1 MKNTGNPTGEQRNE
15 VHTDIHGSPAV
26 QSFTDIHSHL
36 LPEVD
41 DGAQSLEQSVR
52 MARTAAMEGIGRI
65 ILTPHQRTDRPSV
78 SPEGTARRMRR
89 LQEEIDRRRIPIR
102 LYAGAEI
109 FYRHGVEELLSEGRL
124 LTLAGSR
131 YCLTEFFPEENYAY
145 IRDGLNRLSAFGY
158 FPILAHAERYEQLT
172 ESGRAEELKRGT
184 GCLYQLN
191 AASLTGENGFLYK
204 SRSRRLLK
212 NGLADFIATD
222 AHDEKGR
229 GPRIA
234 RLADWLEKRYGKEE
248 RDRLLILNPAA
259 VLEDREIWQ
268 ENA

>member
-1 MKNTGNPTGEQRNE
+1 MKNEMNTTGIQRKE
-15 VHTDIHGSPAV
+15 GYTDIHGFV
-26 QSFTDIHSHL
+26 DIHTHI
-36 LPEVD
+36 LPGVD
-41 DGAQSLEQSVR
+41 DGAESMMQSIR
-52 MARTAAMEGIGRI
+52 MARIAAMEGISRI
-65 ILTPHQRTDRPSV
+65 ILTPHQRADRRCV
-78 SPEGTARRMRR
+78 SPEGIERRMKL
-89 LQEEIDRRRIPIR
+89 LQEEIDRQKIPIR
-102 LYAGAEI
+102 LYPGSEL
-109 FYRHGVEELLSEGRL
+109 FYRHGIEELLAAGKL
-124 LTLAGSR
+124 MTLAGSS
-131 YCLTEFFPEENYAY
+131 YCLVEFFPEENYAY

-172 ESGRAEELKRGT
+172 ESGRAEELKRST

>member
-1 MKNTGNPTGEQRNE
+1 MKNTGNPAGEQRKE
-15 VHTDIHGSPAV
+15 VHTDIHGSPAAR
-26 QSFTDIHSHL
+26 SFTDIHSHL

-89 LQEEIDRRRIPIR
+89 LQEEIDRRKIPIR
-102 LYAGAEI
+102 LY
-109 FYRHGVEELLSEGRL
+109 
-124 LTLAGSR
+124 
-131 YCLTEFFPEENYAY
+131 
-145 IRDGLNRLSAFGY
+145 AFGY
-158 FPILAHAERYEQLT
+158 FPILAHAERYEQLM

-191 AASLTGENGFLYK
+191 VASLTGENGFLYK
-204 SRSRRLLK
+204 SRKLLK

-248 RDRLLILNPAA
+248 RDRLLLHNPAA

>member
-1 MKNTGNPTGEQRNE
+1 MTW
-15 VHTDIHGSPAV
+15 
-26 QSFTDIHSHL
+26 
-36 LPEVD
+36 
-41 DGAQSLEQSVR
+41 DGTL
-52 MARTAAMEGIGRI
+52 
-65 ILTPHQRTDRPSV
+65 
-78 SPEGTARRMRR
+78 RR
-89 LQEEIDRRRIPIR
+89 LRLLQEQADEWKIPVR
-102 LYAGAEI
+102 FHPGAEL
-109 FYRHGVEELLSEGRL
+109 FYRHGAERL
-124 LTLAGSR
+124 LEEGKVHTLADSH
-131 YCLTEFFPEENYAY
+131 YVLVEFFPGEEYAY
-145 IRDGLNRLSAFGY
+145 IRDALVRLSSYGY
-158 FPILAHAERYEQLT
+158 LPVLAHAERYEQLT
-172 ESGRAEELKRGT
+172 ESGRAEELKRST

-234 RLADWLEKRYGKEE
+234 RLADWLEKRYGKEG